1 MRATIPWRVLHI
13 RKTHEEFIVATVLT
27 KVRPK
32 KLLETIKGV
41 SEQKATKILV
51 EGQLATSHSC
61 MSFLN

>member
-1 MRATIPWRVLHI
+1 M
-13 RKTHEEFIVATVLT
+13 KNSIVAFILT

-51 EGQLATSHSC
+51 EGQFATSDSRI
-61 MSFLN
+61 SYLN